1 MAKTSSGVT
10 DICQNIHIKLT
21 EKYEHFVQAIHGY
34 RETERLR
41 WNPQNTS
48 ILQRVRDIAFPPGT
62 PQLSLV
68 HLLDISADGVIKP
81 HIDSVRVS
89 LYLRLMVGRNHQANW
104 HLNFIMRWQN
114 LLIALYILEL
124 LPDVVVSAQ
133 YGGLRRSTG
142 THIVYSENFIISFL
156 TKVNF

>member
-1 MAKTSSGVT
+1 MYVAKISSGVT
-10 DICQNIHIKLT
+10 DICQVIRIKLT

-34 RETERLR
+34 RETERLH

-68 HLLDISADGVIKP
+68 HVLDLAEDGVIKP

-89 LYLRLMVGRNHQANW
+89 LYLRLMVGRNHQTNW
-104 HLNFIMRWQN
+104 H
-114 LLIALYILEL
+114 
-124 LPDVVVSAQ
+124 
-133 YGGLRRSTG
+133 
-142 THIVYSENFIISFL
+142 
-156 TKVNF
+156 

>member
-1 MAKTSSGVT
+1 MNNVHGQNNSGVT
-10 DICQNIHIKLT
+10 DIFQNIHIKFT
-21 EKYEHFVQAIHGY
+21 EKYAHFVQAIHGY
-34 RETERLR
+34 RETERLH

-68 HLLDISADGVIKP
+68 HVLDLAEDGVIKP

-89 LYLRLMVGRNHQANW
+89 LYLRLMMGRNHQTNW
-104 HLNFIMRWQN
+104 HLNVIMRWQN

-133 YGGLRRSTG
+133 LVVSG
-142 THIVYSENFIISFL
+142 
-156 TKVNF
+156 

>member
-1 MAKTSSGVT
+1 MYVAKTSSGVT
-10 DICQNIHIKLT
+10 DICQDILTKLT

-34 RETERLR
+34 RETERLH

-68 HLLDISADGVIKP
+68 HVLDLAEDGVIKP

-89 LYLRLMVGRNHQANW
+89 PYLILMVGRNHQTNW
-104 HLNFIMRWQN
+104 H
-114 LLIALYILEL
+114 
-124 LPDVVVSAQ
+124 
-133 YGGLRRSTG
+133 
-142 THIVYSENFIISFL
+142 
-156 TKVNF
+156 